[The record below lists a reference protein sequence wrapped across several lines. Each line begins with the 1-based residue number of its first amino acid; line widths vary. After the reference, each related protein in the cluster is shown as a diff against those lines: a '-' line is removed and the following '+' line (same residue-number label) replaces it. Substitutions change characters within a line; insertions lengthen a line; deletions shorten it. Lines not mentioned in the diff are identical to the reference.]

1 MLDESLLFSIAL
13 DEAKKRSN
21 SMEEDEDD
29 LSSSEVTQF
38 KCTGIASERTSE
50 SMRDFVFEA
59 LLLIYLLWVERAMAK

>member
-1 MLDESLLFSIAL
+1 
-13 DEAKKRSN
+13 
-21 SMEEDEDD
+21 MEEDEDD